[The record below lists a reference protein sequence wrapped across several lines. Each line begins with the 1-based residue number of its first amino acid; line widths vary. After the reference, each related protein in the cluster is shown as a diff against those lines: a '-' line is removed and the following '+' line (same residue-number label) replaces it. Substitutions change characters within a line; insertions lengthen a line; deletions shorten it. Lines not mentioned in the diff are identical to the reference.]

1 MKGTAARTALVFFLA
16 CILYGNSLGHG
27 FCYDDFHSIVY
38 NPHIR
43 TLSNLP
49 FFFSDP
55 ASFSVDPKQ
64 AMYRPV
70 LLVSYALNYAVGG
83 NEPAGYHLVDA
94 LLHGVNAALLLLL
107 LLALQGDRQLALFT
121 AVFFAVNPLNA
132 ETVNYVSSR
141 SELLTATFFLS
152 ACLSYVRFGHTRRWI
167 WYAVGVGAG
176 ILALLTKSVA
186 VVLVGVLV
194 LCDWLAGGGQAVRRR
209 WRFYLVFAVVDLL
222 YVLFTR
228 QLVAKA
234 VLTPVRSLDVQA
246 WTQIKAWGYYLLM
259 GSMPVKLSVE
269 HQFFVSRHP
278 GEAAVIGAG
287 LVLISLAGLLCWKG
301 SKLLRFACAW
311 VAILLVPTS
320 AVPLIVLV
328 NEHRL
333 YLAGIGL
340 SLVWGWGFK
349 EMLGRRAGVARVAIG
364 VYTILLVCITLQR
377 NPVWADEFSLWQDA
391 AVKGPLMLKPHLR
404 LGDALVQQQR
414 FTEAEEAYQRAVAL
428 RPNHPGARNNLG
440 YLYKQQ
446 GRWREAEEQFRTLL
460 RSSPDNVPARL
471 NLAGLLLR
479 QSGWSEA
486 EAEYRQ
492 VLEFDDS
499 GGVAQK
505 KLGYIALRFR
515 GDPGLALDYYDQA
528 LALVPDED
536 AWCGRGIALK
546 ALGRRKEAESAYRKA
561 LEFDPKF
568 TEAWFNLGNLYRDTR
583 RPVAAIEAYEQV
595 IGIGADTGLATAAL
609 EQLKK
614 LKP

>member
-1 MKGTAARTALVFFLA
+1 MKGTAGRMALVFLLA
-16 CILYGNSLGHG
+16 CVLYGNSLGHG

-43 TLSNLP
+43 TLSSLP

-55 ASFSVDPKQ
+55 TSFSVDPKQ

-70 LLVSYALNYAVGG
+70 LLVSYALNYAIGG
-83 NEPAGYHLVDA
+83 NEPIGYHLVDV
-94 LLHGVNAALLLLL
+94 LLHGANAALLLLL
-107 LLALQGDRQLALFT
+107 ILALQGNRQIALLT
-121 AVFFAVNPLNA
+121 ALFFAVNPLNA
-132 ETVNYVSSR
+132 ETVNYASSR
-141 SELLTATFFLS
+141 SELLAATFFLS
-152 ACLSYVRFGHTRRWI
+152 ACLSYVRFAHTRRWG

-194 LCDWLAGGGQAVRRR
+194 LCDWLLGGRQAIRRR
-209 WRFYLVFAVVDLL
+209 WRFYLVFIAVDLL

-228 QLVAKA
+228 QLVGKA

-246 WTQIKAWGYYLLM
+246 WTQIKAWGYYLLV

-269 HQFFVSRHP
+269 HQFFVSRHL

-287 LVLISLAGLLCWKG
+287 MVLLSLLGLLCWKG
-301 SKLLRFACAW
+301 SKLLQFACAW
-311 VAILLVPTS
+311 SAILLVPAS
-320 AVPLIVLV
+320 IVPLIVLV

-340 SLVWGWGFK
+340 SLVCAWGLK
-349 EMLGRRAGVARVAIG
+349 EMLDRRAGVARVAVG
-364 VYTILLVCITLQR
+364 VYTILLACITLQR
-377 NPVWADEFSLWQDA
+377 NQVWADEFALWQDA

-404 LGDALVQQQR
+404 LGDALVHQR
-414 FTEAEEAYQRAVAL
+414 RFAEAESAYQRAIAL
-428 RPNHPGARNNLG
+428 RPHHPGARNNLG

-479 QSGWSEA
+479 QVGWSEA
-486 EAEYRQ
+486 EVEYRR

-505 KLGYIALRFR
+505 NLGNIALQFR
-515 GDPGLALDYYDQA
+515 DDPGLALDYYDQA
-528 LALVPDED
+528 LALASDED
-536 AWCGRGIALK
+536 VWCGRGVALK
-546 ALGRRKEAESAYRKA
+546 ALGRHKEAESAYRKA
-561 LEFDPKF
+561 LELDPKY
-568 TEAWFNLGNLYRDTR
+568 TEAWFNLGNLYRDSGRSTS
-583 RPVAAIEAYEQV
+583 AIEAYEQV
-595 IGIGADTGLATAAL
+595 VEIGADTGLATSAL